1 MRTMFFVRTALGL
14 LLFAGTAGA
23 GGQAGEVLNLASGGA
38 MTYSTQAGNT
48 RLELST
54 ASGTRY
60 QASLARDAT
69 VAPQSPPANL
79 KIVGEM
85 KGPKFILIDTY
96 ASIPGGMSYCQAGE
110 ERFLRVLVVSGK
122 QLQETL
128 RMKLESC
135 RDNLELGSPGI
146 EWQSGTS
153 TLKIDWLQGPS
164 TKGKAEARTIRISET
179 GKPI

>member
-1 MRTMFFVRTALGL
+1 M
-14 LLFAGTAGA
+14 LFRSAASA
-23 GGQAGEVLNLASGGA
+23 GGQAGEVLKLASGGA
-38 MTYSTQAGNT
+38 MVYSTQAGKT

-54 ASGTRY
+54 ASGARHVV
-60 QASLARDAT
+60 SLTRDAT
-69 VAPQSPPANL
+69 VSPNSPLTSL

-85 KGPKFILIDTY
+85 KGPKYILIDTY

-110 ERFLRVLVVSGK
+110 ERFLRVLAVSGK

-146 EWQSGTS
+146 EWQPGTS
-153 TLKIDWLQGPS
+153 TLRIDWLQGPS
-164 TKGKAEARTIRISET
+164 MKGKAEARTIRIGEN
-179 GKPI
+179 GKPV